1 MGRKN
6 RRYPSASKAAAAV
19 MESPPAVTASEGQT
33 YVPGGWGG
41 NYAGAGVSPARGQ
54 LPWSTLNTLYDLPAS
69 EQRELVRRS
78 RALFANS
85 GIAKVLSTIAMMVGS
100 QIPQMAS
107 GDDGWNKVAE
117 QLLAFENGSALICD
131 VSGEHNLET
140 VQPLL
145 ELLAM
150 RDGDCFAVFTK
161 TRTGRASWRIYEG
174 HVVNGQPP
182 GAYGDHQWEQGI
194 KRNDEGRPIS
204 YWFEEQNAWKAGAA
218 QGIEV
223 PARAVKHYKYTPTK
237 RGIPALAHAINN
249 IIDIIERRGF
259 VKATLKL
266 RAMLGLAIETDG
278 GGKDSGI
285 RPIGGGLYN
294 ASGGSPANRAGA
306 TSNAADVGPK
316 IEKLDAA
323 GNTAYVLTPKPG
335 QKVNHLRDDNPSP
348 NATDFE
354 AELLRDVAIGLQLP
368 PQVLFWL
375 EKQTGPMVRY
385 TIRMAQRRIDERRSY
400 MRNTFLNPW
409 VAYQLSIALKSE
421 NLPEPEGGLPEYW
434 WRCGWQTPADLTIDV
449 GRDGN
454 LEIAQVE
461 AGITS
466 LHEVCGSQGLN
477 WEDVLAQKDSEARR
491 ILDSAIKLHADYP
504 DVPIDQCIAY
514 YRQSSRAADPLAGAP
529 AASPYG
535 PPA

>member
-6 RRYPSASKAAAAV
+6 RRYPAAPAAV
-19 MESPPAVTASEGQT
+19 LERPPAITASEGQIH
-33 YVPGGWGG
+33 VPGGWQG
-41 NYAGAGVSPARGQ
+41 NYAGASVTPARGQ

-85 GIAKVLSTIAMMVGS
+85 GLAKVLNTIAMMVGS

-107 GDDGWNKVAE
+107 GDEGWNTLTE
-117 QLLAFENGSALICD
+117 QLLQFENGSLLISD

-140 VQPLL
+140 IQPLL

-150 RDGDCFAVFTK
+150 RDGDCFVVFTK

-174 HVVNGQPP
+174 HTVNGQPP
-182 GAYGDHQWEQGI
+182 GTYSDRRWEQGI
-194 KRNDEGRPIS
+194 QRNEEGRPIS
-204 YWFEEQNAWKAGAA
+204 YWFEEQNAWTAGPSR
-218 QGIEV
+218 GTEV
-223 PARAVKHYKYTPTK
+223 PARAVRHYKYTPTR
-237 RGIPALAHAINN
+237 RGIPALAHAVNN
-249 IIDIIERRGF
+249 LIDIHERRGF
-259 VKATLKL
+259 VKSGLKL
-266 RAMLGLAIETDG
+266 RAMLGLAIETEG
-278 GGKDSGI
+278 GSKDTGP
-285 RPIGGGLYN
+285 RPIGGGMYN
-294 ASGGSPANRAGA
+294 ASGGSPASRAGMLSSA
-306 TSNAADVGPK
+306 TDTGPK
-316 IEKLDAA
+316 FEKIDAA

-335 QKVNHLRDDNPSP
+335 QTVNHLRDDNPSP

-409 VAYQLSIALKSE
+409 IAYQLSIALKSG
-421 NLPEPEGGLPEYW
+421 NLEEPPGGLPEFW
-434 WRCGWQTPADLTIDV
+434 WRCTWQEPADLTIDV

-454 LEIAQVE
+454 LEIKQIE
-461 AGITS
+461 AGVTS
-466 LHEVCGSQGLN
+466 LHEVCGSQGLD
-477 WEDVLAQKDSEARR
+477 WQDVLGQKDEEARR
-491 ILDSAIKLHADYP
+491 ILKLARALHEDNP

-514 YRQSSRAADPLAGAP
+514 YRQSSRAADPLAGTPAAAP
-529 AASPYG
+529 AWG
-535 PPA
+535 